1 VINVA
6 EKLTAENFDD
16 FINQS
21 DVPVLVDFY
30 NDGCIP
36 CRRIAPLISKAEAEY
51 DGKIKFA
58 RVNSALNPDLV
69 EKYTIEAAPTLIL
82 FNNGEEINRHRGVAT
97 AQQIEELLN
106 TNK

>member
-1 VINVA
+1 VA
-6 EKLTAENFDD
+6 EKLTTENFDE
-16 FINQS
+16 FISQN
-21 DVPVLVDFY
+21 DIVLVDFY

-36 CRRIAPLISKAEAEY
+36 CRRIAPLISKAETEY
-51 DGKIKFA
+51 EGKVKFA

-97 AQQIEELLN
+97 AQQIEELINIDNL
-106 TNK
+106 